1 MDARV
6 AATTCRVGDPRH
18 HVVHLSMHCRLQ
30 VVLRRLPLPHVAP
43 RHPRT
48 PVHAYDATR
57 SLHVPPFAHGRLAH
71 SSTSVLHRPPAYPAV
86 QLHEYV
92 STRGWLHVAPC
103 AQGFD
108 AHSSMSVQLRP
119 LSRVAYP
126 G

>member
-1 MDARV
+1 V
-6 AATTCRVGDPRH
+6 
-18 HVVHLSMHCRLQ
+18 
-30 VVLRRLPLPHVAP
+30 
-43 RHPRT
+43 
-48 PVHAYDATR
+48 
-57 SLHVPPFAHGRLAH
+57 
-71 SSTSVLHRPPAYPAV
+71 YPAV